1 MSNEH
6 GQSAG
11 EDRSGRTRRDSL
23 AHMNHV
29 PQHLEEIVLKNAAE
43 MEESIKAIVANAIKD
58 GTYQV
63 PRAVRG
69 RRAGY

>member
-1 MSNEH
+1 
-6 GQSAG
+6 
-11 EDRSGRTRRDSL
+11 
-23 AHMNHV
+23 MNHV